1 MRRLKI
7 AQAPQVA
14 HTLFICYNY
23 LMEGMIHKG
32 TQVIFTERL
41 ILRRFTLADTAPAFE
56 NWMSDEKVTPF
67 LTWQPYTTLSATRG
81 TLARWISA
89 YDNDEFYLWA
99 ITLKANSLP
108 IGSIDAR
115 IIDEKA
121 GYMRIGYCLGSK
133 WWCQGIMTEALR
145 AVIKFLFDEVRAS
158 RIEARHAPANPASG
172 EVMKKCGMRYE
183 ATLKNAAWCN
193 IGVYDTIIYSILR
206 TDRPADGD

>member
-1 MRRLKI
+1 
-7 AQAPQVA
+7 
-14 HTLFICYNY
+14 
-23 LMEGMIHKG
+23 MIHKG
-32 TQVIFTERL
+32 TQVIFTERF

-67 LTWQPYTTLSATRG
+67 LTWQPYTKLSAARG

-99 ITLKANSLP
+99 ITLKDDALP

-193 IGVYDTIIYSILR
+193 IGVYDTVVYSVLR
-206 TDRPADGD
+206 TDNTADGD

>member
-1 MRRLKI
+1 
-7 AQAPQVA
+7 
-14 HTLFICYNY
+14 
-23 LMEGMIHKG
+23 MEGMIHKG

-67 LTWQPYTTLSATRG
+67 LTWQPYTKLSTARG

-99 ITLKANSLP
+99 ITLKDDALP

-133 WWCQGIMTEALR
+133 WWGQGIMTEALR

-193 IGVYDTIIYSILR
+193 IGIYDTIIYSVLR
-206 TDRPADGD
+206 TDNTADGD